1 MKLKNRILDI
11 YRIQLLLAMII
22 LILNDYLRHLDSPII
37 LCLVGI
43 TLLLASFNQVSRPW
57 QKLNW
62 GIQLLVGPFILSHAT
77 GNLLVLLSASNV
89 ICGFVVLCY
98 LVLFLPYAELFV
110 KPLKN
115 FWFRLFWVIFFFQIA
130 ISPAIYYGISTNHGN
145 RWLTLLLTTG
155 CLGAI
160 TYFITVTRVF
170 AAWRLQT
177 PLSLTTQQLKLN
189 WAVVLTYCLLVVLF
203 LYSNLASCQRL
214 IWRNDL
220 HQWQQLLLS
229 LESGIG
235 EETLCRYAIL
245 TLLLVLLRNTK
256 WPLQLL
262 LGIFG
267 SSLIFGLF
275 HFINLT
281 DQSLSL
287 TIYQFC
293 FTTVSGIFF
302 ALIFLYTG
310 QLWLVMLIHFVMDF
324 AASLSNGATFG
335 GTVSW
340 ADYQSVLVLAILMVG
355 LTTWM
360 MFGKRAQVMV
370 QRVRILTNVVR

>member
-1 MKLKNRILDI
+1 MH
-11 YRIQLLLAMII
+11 Q
-22 LILNDYLRHLDSPII
+22 
-37 LCLVGI
+37 
-43 TLLLASFNQVSRPW
+43 SR
-57 QKLNW
+57 
-62 GIQLLVGPFILSHAT
+62 
-77 GNLLVLLSASNV
+77 
-89 ICGFVVLCY
+89 
-98 LVLFLPYAELFV
+98 
-110 KPLKN
+110 
-115 FWFRLFWVIFFFQIA
+115 
-130 ISPAIYYGISTNHGN
+130 
-145 RWLTLLLTTG
+145 
-155 CLGAI
+155 
-160 TYFITVTRVF
+160 
-170 AAWRLQT
+170 
-177 PLSLTTQQLKLN
+177 
-189 WAVVLTYCLLVVLF
+189 
-203 LYSNLASCQRL
+203 
-214 IWRNDL
+214 
-220 HQWQQLLLS
+220 
-229 LESGIG
+229 
-235 EETLCRYAIL
+235 
-245 TLLLVLLRNTK
+245 
-256 WPLQLL
+256 
-262 LGIFG
+262 
-267 SSLIFGLF
+267 LF